1 MLNNPNAYGREQ
13 MAVCENKIRQALAAN
28 SPSERVDRLT
38 QSYERLDP
46 SLHHAFL
53 MVLVAHVSM
62 KPVDNHLSDRIAPSP
77 ADLTQDWAR
86 YCVEQGFSTLEEA
99 CRPYEPLFSPQTC
112 GSAYSWVRSITKLV
126 LFSMVIMLTT
136 MVKLVAGRIKAA
148 SRHASKASKAGGKA

>member
-62 KPVDNHLSDRIAPSP
+62 KPVDNHLSDGMAPSP
-77 ADLTQDWAR
+77 TSSAQDRPR
-86 YCVEQGFSTLEEA
+86 YCIEPGFSTLEDA
-99 CRPYEPLFSPQTC
+99 CGPYEPPFSPQTY
-112 GSAYSWVRSITKLV
+112 GLASSWMRSITILAA
-126 LFSMVIMLTT
+126 FSVVIVVTAI
-136 MVKLVAGRIKAA
+136 VKLVAVKAA
-148 SRHASKASKAGGKA
+148 SRHASEAGKAGEKA

>member
-62 KPVDNHLSDRIAPSP
+62 KPVDNHLSDGMAPSP
-77 ADLTQDWAR
+77 ADPMRDWPR

-99 CRPYEPLFSPQTC
+99 CPYEPPVSPQTC
-112 GSAYSWVRSITKLV
+112 GSASSWMWSITRLAA
-126 LFSMVIMLTT
+126 FFMVIVVTAI
-136 MVKLVAGRIKAA
+136 VKLVADKAA
-148 SRHASKASKAGGKA
+148 SRHASETSKAGEKA